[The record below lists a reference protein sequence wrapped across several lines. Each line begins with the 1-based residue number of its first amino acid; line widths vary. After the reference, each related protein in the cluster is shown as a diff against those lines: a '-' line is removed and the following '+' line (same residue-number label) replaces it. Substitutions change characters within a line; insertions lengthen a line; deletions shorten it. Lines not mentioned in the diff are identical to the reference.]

1 MSSALAAQRAEDRGA
16 GVRAAGPED
25 DGALVIGGLSKR
37 FGDTAAVVDV
47 DLEVRCGALVGAGTH
62 HRLG

>member
-1 MSSALAAQRAEDRGA
+1 MSSALAAQRAEDRQA
-16 GVRAAGPED
+16 LRAAGPKD